1 MVRTWCVLQILT
13 SKCASH
19 HNANISTSKSA
30 PNPSVFN
37 TFDFEM
43 CFALQRGALFQ
54 HLNLQKYSEP
64 VGAFSLL
71 TSKSASRHNGV
82 QFFISHLPR
91 WLRTHRFSDPTCR
104 PSGATKHWKSTV
116 FRDFR
121 APASLSSGSF
131 SSLIF
136 LLLVFSSPLLF
147 HLAFPS
153 VHIVGSLTSKL
164 PPTNYI
170 GLDLAFLTQHCHVM
184 CIYDPGLPS
193 PPPSPP
199 HSPPC
204 GLGWW
209 YGSSGPPP
217 CGLWWWYGSSG
228 PPPVACGGGMLVC
241 WYVGM
246 YVCR

>member
-13 SKCASH
+13 SKCASR

-64 VGAFSLL
+64 VGVFSLL

-131 SSLIF
+131 LFSDLSS
-136 LLLVFSSPLLF
+136 SCLLF
-147 HLAFPS
+147 TSAFPS
-153 VHIVGSLTSKL
+153 CFPIRPYCRKFDFETSSDKLYWIGSCVSYTTLSCYV
-164 PPTNYI
+164 YI
-170 GLDLAFLTQHCHVM
+170 
-184 CIYDPGLPS
+184 
-193 PPPSPP
+193 
-199 HSPPC
+199 
-204 GLGWW
+204 
-209 YGSSGPPP
+209 
-217 CGLWWWYGSSG
+217 
-228 PPPVACGGGMLVC
+228 
-241 WYVGM
+241 
-246 YVCR
+246 